1 MFMEGGNGTVG
12 EERYFEGILQWVFFF
27 FFFNLLAM
35 LHVVYGIL
43 IPREGIRPKLQSLNC
58 QGSPCGGS

>member
-27 FFFNLLAM
+27 FFNLLAM

-43 IPREGIRPKLQSLNC
+43 IPREGI
-58 QGSPCGGS
+58 

>member
-1 MFMEGGNGTVG
+1 MCLWKEVMGLL
-12 EERYFEGILQWVFFF
+12 ERKGILRVYCNGSFF

-43 IPREGIRPKLQSLNC
+43 IPREGI
-58 QGSPCGGS
+58 

>member
-12 EERYFEGILQWVFFF
+12 EERYFEGILQWVFF